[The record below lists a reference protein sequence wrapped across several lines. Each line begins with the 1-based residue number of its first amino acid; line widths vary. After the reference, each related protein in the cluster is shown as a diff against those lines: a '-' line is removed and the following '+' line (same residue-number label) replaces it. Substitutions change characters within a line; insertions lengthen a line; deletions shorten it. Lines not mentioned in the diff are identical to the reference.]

1 MASGSFQNELP
12 PARVNIQLSVDK
24 GGAQK
29 KIELP
34 MKNLVMGDFTL
45 KQDKTRV
52 AERERINI
60 NKNNFD
66 QVMESMDLGL
76 DTTVDNKLS
85 KEAGDMKVN
94 LKFKNMKSFTPIEV
108 AKQVPSL
115 TNLMAARNLIK
126 DLGSNLL
133 DNREFRKRMEAILK
147 DKTAMESL
155 KQELENVAPLVSDSN
170 SGKADEQSPADEQ
183 PPQEG

>member
-1 MASGSFQNELP
+1 MSSSFQNEIP

-29 KIELP
+29 KLELP
-34 MKNLVMGDFTL
+34 MKSLVMGDFTL
-45 KQDKTRV
+45 KKDSTRV

-60 NKNNFD
+60 TKNNFD

-76 DTTVDNKLS
+76 QTTVDNKLS
-85 KEAGDMKVN
+85 PDGGDLKVD
-94 LKFKNMKSFTPIEV
+94 LKFKNMKSFNPVEV
-108 AKQVPSL
+108 AKQVPTL

-133 DNREFRKRMEAILK
+133 DNRQFRKRMEGILK
-147 DKTAMESL
+147 DKTAMDAL
-155 KQELENVAPLVSDSN
+155 KDELEKVAPLSKDSGGAESSE
-170 SGKADEQSPADEQ
+170 SGGESGGESS
-183 PPQEG
+183 